1 MAGRCWS
8 VAAGGAAAAF
18 ALAVAGAA
26 ECRPKAAD
34 WAAIAACA
42 RAATDETRHSCMD
55 YVLHRAGL
63 LPTSTAPAQA
73 AAAASVPAAPASEP
87 AGAGAGPATSA
98 AQRQRFGLPAPVPRS
113 EQKLDAVLA
122 DARVDGEGKL
132 VLLTSEG
139 AVWREVES
147 DPVLPPP
154 TPGQPLA
161 IEKASLGGYVCRLGR
176 WVAFRCLRLH

>member
-1 MAGRCWS
+1 MAGRGWS
-8 VAAGGAAAAF
+8 VAAGGAAVAL
-18 ALAVAGAA
+18 ALAVAGSA
-26 ECRPKAAD
+26 ECRPKAD
-34 WAAIAACA
+34 WAAITACA
-42 RAATDETRHSCMD
+42 RAATDEARHSCMD
-55 YVLHRAGL
+55 DVLRRAGL
-63 LPTSTAPAQA
+63 LPTSAASAQA
-73 AAAASVPAAPASEP
+73 AGAASAPAAPASER
-87 AGAGAGPATSA
+87 ADAGAGPAASA
-98 AQRQRFGLPAPVPRS
+98 AQRRRFGLPAPVPRS

-154 TPGQPLA
+154 RPGQPLA